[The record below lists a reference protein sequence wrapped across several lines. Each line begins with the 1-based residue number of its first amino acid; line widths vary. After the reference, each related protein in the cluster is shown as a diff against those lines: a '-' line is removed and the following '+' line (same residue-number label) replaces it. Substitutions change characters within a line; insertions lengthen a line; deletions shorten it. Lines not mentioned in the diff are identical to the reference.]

1 LNDPAGTEIDVIR
14 VLQVTAPG
22 PYGGRETVVRD
33 LAIGLHDRG
42 HAVEVLA
49 VLDEGTDPAAHPFV
63 AALET
68 RGVPVRPVVL
78 GSRAY
83 RAEARAIRQMVDAM
97 DARIVHSHGYRT
109 DVVAALALRSSD
121 AATISTAHGF
131 TGGGWKNRLYERL
144 QAVAW
149 GRCDAVVAVSAPM
162 VGALESRG
170 VDPSRIQLIPN
181 AWRDAGSPL
190 SRLEAR
196 RGLGIGDDARVVG
209 WVGRLSSEKGPDV
222 ALDAFGRLTDA
233 RAELHFVGDG
243 RMRGDLEARARELGI
258 DERVR
263 WHGPVVDAGRY
274 LAAFDLL
281 VLSSRTE
288 GTPMVLFEA
297 MAADVPIVA
306 TTVGGVPDVVSEREA
321 LLVPSEDPGALATA
335 IGRVLGFPD
344 EAGERAVRAA
354 HRLRSAY
361 AVEPWLDAHVSL
373 YRGLLG
379 FPTEREESSA

>member
-1 LNDPAGTEIDVIR
+1 
-14 VLQVTAPG
+14 
-22 PYGGRETVVRD
+22 
-33 LAIGLHDRG
+33 
-42 HAVEVLA
+42 VEVLA

-78 GSRAY
+78 GARAY

-109 DVVAALALRSSD
+109 DVVAALALRSAD

-131 TGGGWKNRLYERL
+131 TGGGWKNRVYERL

-149 GRCDAVVAVSAPM
+149 GHCDAVVAVSAPM

-263 WHGPVVDAGRY
+263 WHGPVVGAGRY